1 MMGKS
6 PQPPD
11 LGVRIPD
18 TRFEMKSFEF
28 LVLSCEFPP
37 AESANWRVRNSKLIT
52 QHSKLAV
59 WISHVTS
66 HISHLAVAVLVCAL
80 AVSTVA
86 YALEVP
92 YLSGRV
98 NDQANLLDDGVESQ
112 LEERLRLLEED
123 TGAQVAV
130 LTIPSLEGD
139 PLEDFSMRVVETW
152 KLGRADA
159 DDGVLILIA
168 RDERR
173 MRIEVGYGLEGVLT
187 DAQSGRIV
195 DHLMAPRFREGD
207 FNGGV
212 GAAVDAVSSA
222 IRGEPVELPEKGTES
237 PGFNPGSFIFLLIF
251 GLPFINIA
259 LAARGAA
266 GWIVGIFLTPFFFAF
281 PAAIF
286 GLKVGKI
293 AAIAWLI
300 AFPALRL
307 IVPKSKGGAGSRG
320 GTFWGPFISGGG
332 GGGFSGGGFSG
343 GGGSFGGGGASGGW

>member
-1 MMGKS
+1 MGRS
-6 PQPPD
+6 SQTLELGGRILGTRYEVRDSRRVTAQLRSSEAGSTHPP
-11 LGVRIPD
+11 LGLKHDPY
-18 TRFEMKSFEF
+18 
-28 LVLSCEFPP
+28 
-37 AESANWRVRNSKLIT
+37 
-52 QHSKLAV
+52 LA
-59 WISHVTS
+59 SR
-66 HISHLAVAVLVCAL
+66 ISHLAHIFAFLLGALTLVSVA
-80 AVSTVA
+80 S
-86 YALEVP
+86 ALEVP
-92 YLSGRV
+92 YLAGRV
-98 NDQANLLDDGVESQ
+98 NDQASLLDDGFESQ
-112 LEERLRLLEED
+112 LEERLRLLEEE

-139 PLEDFSMRVVETW
+139 PLEDFSIRVVETW
-152 KLGRADA
+152 KLGRAEA

-212 GAAVDAVSSA
+212 GAAVEAVSSA
-222 IRGEPVELPEKGTES
+222 IRGEAVEIPEKRAQSE
-237 PGFNPGSFIFLLIF
+237 GFNPGSFIFLLIF

-266 GWIVGIFLTPFFFAF
+266 GWIVGIFLAPFFFAF

-286 GLKVGKI
+286 GLTAGKI
-293 AAIAWLI
+293 AAIGWLI
-300 AFPALRL
+300 VFPLLRL
-307 IVPKSKGGAGSRG
+307 ILPKTAVGRGTGSRG
-320 GTFWGPFISGGG
+320 GAFWGPFIGGGG